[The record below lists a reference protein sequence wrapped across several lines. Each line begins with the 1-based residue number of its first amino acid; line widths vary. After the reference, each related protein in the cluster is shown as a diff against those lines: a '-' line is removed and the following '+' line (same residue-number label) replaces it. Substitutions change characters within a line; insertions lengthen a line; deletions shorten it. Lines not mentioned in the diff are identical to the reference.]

1 MQGNSIMPML
11 LAVVGIFLTA
21 ITLPLLLELVAVTSL
36 FLFAPK
42 KRRPALGPVPRLT
55 VVIPAHNEEGSVQEC
70 VESLRTSARGAAR
83 ILVVAHN
90 SSDATAQRAVQ
101 AGAELLVY
109 NDVGA
114 RGKGHALR
122 YGFDRALEGGAE
134 AVLVVD
140 ADSVVSENLVP
151 EVLRSLSE
159 GAAAVQ
165 CRYEMLSANQT
176 ARGRIAALAFRAFT
190 YIRGAG
196 RSRLG
201 LSAGISGNGF
211 ALTARLLDLVPYDA
225 FSVVEDLEYHI
236 HVLMAGESVRFIENA
251 VVSSYLPFSATGE
264 ASQQSRW
271 QGGRFGVARTWL
283 LPMIGGIAK
292 GRFRLIEPALDLA
305 GLPMAFGVT
314 ALLAESFLPLHWAR
328 LYALISLCVIAGHAI
343 VAAWVGPDFLST
355 LRLLAVTPIYILW
368 KIRLLPEFLKA
379 SSRRAAWIRTDR
391 GSPVSSLL
399 GPDTVEATIALGVA
413 HEGMQCD
420 SPGVRNRHRF

>member
-271 QGGRFGVARTWL
+271 QGGRLCVAKKWL
-283 LPMIGGIAK
+283 LPLVGRVAK
-292 GRFRLIEPALDLA
+292 VQLWLIEPALDLA
-305 GLPMAFGVT
+305 GLPMAFAVA
-314 ALLAESFLPLHWAR
+314 ALVAETLVPLHWAH
-328 LYALISLCVIAGHAI
+328 LYAVTALCVIAAHVLA
-343 VAAWVGPDFLST
+343 AAWAGTDFIGT
-355 LRLLAVTPIYILW
+355 LELLAMAPFYILW
-368 KIRLLPEFLKA
+368 KFCLIPKLLKA
-379 SSRRAAWIRTDR
+379 SSRRAVWIRTDR
-391 GSPVSSLL
+391 GPAVSGRL
-399 GPDTVEATIALGVA
+399 GGDAV
-413 HEGMQCD
+413 
-420 SPGVRNRHRF
+420 